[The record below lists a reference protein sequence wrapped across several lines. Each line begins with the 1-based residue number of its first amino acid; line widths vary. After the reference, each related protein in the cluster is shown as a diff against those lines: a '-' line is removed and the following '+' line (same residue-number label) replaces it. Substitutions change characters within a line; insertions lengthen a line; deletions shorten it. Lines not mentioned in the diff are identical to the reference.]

1 MINMA
6 YMVVIHS
13 VESIEELSK
22 NLLFGLAASLNLR
35 VEFSVVNTNQVINS
49 EFSRSIPI
57 DLLEC
62 LKNEIF
68 SELVHL
74 SSDSI
79 DELIEVDVAVSV
91 AVEVIKKLL
100 NFVIFEASAEI
111 SESVLK
117 FFRVKLSV
125 SVVIGDL

>member
-35 VEFSVVNTNQVINS
+35 VEFSVINTNQVINS

>member
-1 MINMA
+1 MA

>member
-1 MINMA
+1 
-6 YMVVIHS
+6 MVVIHS

-49 EFSRSIPI
+49 EFSRSISI